1 MNWFEVIKENR
12 LTSQN
17 ITHTKV
23 NEDPVVN
30 EDDRCKKKLREIL
43 FRFRNDRSRVNNGQF
58 LSFTTAIPTEEPI
71 ITMDIKIDGQLNIS
85 GSSLN
90 EPDAL
95 PSEEDCCVILEEIAK
110 LGQVDMEY
118 TNDGYTMTFHE
129 FSGKKLP
136 TWGSVY
142 GSAMAYY
149 TDKNGEEVKLAD
161 LDEED
166 GEPKKVA
173 RRLNVSKYL
182 MFNHKT
188 RTNEGWAESIFEYEI
203 TVMQI
208 VDLDYNSQLDMLH
221 MDNKWFLLPVHQ
233 CSETME
239 KVEAKFSEMIR

>member
-30 EDDRCKKKLREIL
+30 EDDRCKKKLKEIL
-43 FRFRNDRSRVNNGQF
+43 IRFRNDRSRVNNGQF
-58 LSFTTAIPTEEPI
+58 FSFTTAIPTQEPI
-71 ITMDIKIDGQLNIS
+71 ITMDIKIDSQLDMS
-85 GSSLN
+85 GSFLN

-95 PSEEDCCVILEEIAK
+95 PNEEDCCVILEEIAK
-110 LGQVDMEY
+110 LGQVDMGF

-129 FSGKKLP
+129 FSGQKLP
-136 TWGSVY
+136 TRGSVY

-149 TDKNGEEVKLAD
+149 TDKNGDEVKLAD

-182 MFNHKT
+182 VFTHQT
-188 RTNEGWAESIFEYEI
+188 RKYIEYEI
-203 TVMQI
+203 TVTQI
-208 VDLDYNSQLDMLH
+208 VDLDYNGQLDMMH
-221 MDNKWFLLPVHQ
+221 MNNKWFLLPVPQ
-233 CSETME
+233 CVQTME

>member
-12 LTSQN
+12 LISQN

-23 NEDPVVN
+23 NEDPVVD

-43 FRFRNDRSRVNNGQF
+43 FRFRNERSRVDNGEL
-58 LSFTTAIPTEEPI
+58 LSFTTATPTQEPV
-71 ITMDIKIDGQLNIS
+71 ITMEIRIDSQRDVS
-85 GSSLN
+85 GSYLN

-118 TNDGYTMTFHE
+118 THDDYTMTFHK
-129 FSGKKLP
+129 FFRKKLP
-136 TWGSVY
+136 IWGEVY
-142 GSAMAYY
+142 ASAMAYY
-149 TDKNGEEVKLAD
+149 TDKNGDEVKLAD
-161 LDEED
+161 LEEED

-173 RRLNVSKYL
+173 RRLNVSKFL
-182 MFNHKT
+182 LFTHKT
-188 RTNEGWAESIFEYEI
+188 KKNIDYEI

-208 VDLDYNSQLDMLH
+208 VDLDYNGHLDYMH
-221 MDNKWFLLPVHQ
+221 MNNKWFLLPIHQ

-239 KVEAKFSEMIR
+239 KVEIKFSEMIR